1 MFVAFCKLTP
11 VRCESSASDLPRQDG
26 CSWEASGAHRR
37 EQDAGRLRCGRESD
51 TAVEGPWRS
60 DLLPQLV
67 PLGIREWLRTG
78 VTVGGE
84 TGRPADD
91 QVGVPFL
98 NPLFLYLAPKIWG
111 NFVPSTLQL

>member
-1 MFVAFCKLTP
+1 MAAY
-11 VRCESSASDLPRQDG
+11 RGHA
-26 CSWEASGAHRR
+26 W
-37 EQDAGRLRCGRESD
+37 
-51 TAVEGPWRS
+51 W
-60 DLLPQLV
+60 
-67 PLGIREWLRTG
+67 
-78 VTVGGE
+78 E